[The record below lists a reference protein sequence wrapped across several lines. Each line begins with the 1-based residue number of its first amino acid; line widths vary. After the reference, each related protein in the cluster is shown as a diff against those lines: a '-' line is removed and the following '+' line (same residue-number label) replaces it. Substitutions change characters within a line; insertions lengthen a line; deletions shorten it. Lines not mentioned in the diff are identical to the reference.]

1 MQQHFAGVPIIKVE
15 YIFAGARGSRGISK
29 KTIVEFQSQAT
40 RDQVFS
46 EVKAKHLQFNCAGH
60 AISIAK
66 AKTLKQLDR
75 NAILFQ
81 ALDKIKAH
89 TAAQG
94 KTCAIEWVIQDS
106 WNREVQVDKQTA
118 FLQQGGDMMG
128 SFVGP
133 FVSLTL

>member
-1 MQQHFAGVPIIKVE
+1 MIM
-15 YIFAGARGSRGISK
+15 YLL
-29 KTIVEFQSQAT
+29 
-40 RDQVFS
+40 S

-66 AKTLKQLDR
+66 AKTQKQLDR

-81 ALDKIKAH
+81 ALEKIKAH
-89 TAAQG
+89 TSAQG

-118 FLQQGGDMMG
+118 FVQQGGDMMG

-133 FVSLTL
+133 FVSLSL

>member
-1 MQQHFAGVPIIKVE
+1 MFE
-15 YIFAGARGSRGISK
+15 
-29 KTIVEFQSQAT
+29 
-40 RDQVFS
+40 
-46 EVKAKHLQFNCAGH
+46 FNCAGH

-66 AKTLKQLDR
+66 AKTQKQLDR

-81 ALDKIKAH
+81 ALEKIKGH
-89 TAAQG
+89 TSAQG

-118 FLQQGGDMMG
+118 FVQQGGDMMG

-133 FVSLTL
+133 FVSLSL